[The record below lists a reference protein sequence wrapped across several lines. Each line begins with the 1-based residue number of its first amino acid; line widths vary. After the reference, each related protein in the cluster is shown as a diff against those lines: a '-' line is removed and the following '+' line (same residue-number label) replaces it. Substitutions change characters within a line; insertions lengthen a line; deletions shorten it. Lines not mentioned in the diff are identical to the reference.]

1 MNSFKL
7 LLLIYALIVASL
19 ASATDDFNDDP
30 ASKSFKKPAGHR
42 PAVKKIKLGKK
53 RYPDGQ
59 IQAGPQGV
67 AGDSLV
73 VDPTHVKPLYE
84 GPGHQSSKSSSSGSN

>member
-30 ASKSFKKPAGHR
+30 ASKSFKKPMGHR
-42 PAVKKIKLGKK
+42 PAVKKIKISKK
-53 RYPDGQ
+53 RNSDGQ
-59 IQAGPQGV
+59 LQGSTRGV

-84 GPGHQSSKSSSSGSN
+84 EPGHQSSKSTTSGSN